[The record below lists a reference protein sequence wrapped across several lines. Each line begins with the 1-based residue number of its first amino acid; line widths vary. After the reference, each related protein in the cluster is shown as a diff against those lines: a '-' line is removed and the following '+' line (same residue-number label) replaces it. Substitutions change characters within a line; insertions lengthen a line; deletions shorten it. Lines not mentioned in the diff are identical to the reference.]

1 VIRKS
6 KKLCM
11 RAQASPGN
19 GGSGF
24 GERKYEGNCLVY
36 RYRLRAAL
44 CAAGLLAA
52 VYGSAVTTATPAKA
66 ATKASGGTAYW
77 AEAPSSAPNFI
88 FPFMSS
94 RYFTTANVEQFQ
106 QLMYRPLYW
115 MGTGST
121 PALNES
127 LSLASAPVYGP
138 GNTVTVTLKPY
149 KWSDGET
156 LDAQDVMF
164 WMNMLHAAKADW
176 AAYVPGAF
184 PDNVFDVVIDNPMQL
199 TFTLNKASNPDWF
212 TYNELSQIT
221 PMPVAWDVTS
231 RGASPGSG
239 RCSGASYGS
248 LDLAC
253 DAVYSFLSAQAGF
266 DLANPT
272 APNSALSTYA
282 TNPLWKIVDG
292 PWRLTSF
299 ASSGTVALARN
310 PAYSGPRSGTLTKFV
325 ELPFSSAGAEQTA
338 LAAGRVDVGYFPLS
352 DVSKTTSDPDR
363 MARGTAHP
371 AGVTIAPVYPWAIDF
386 VPYNFNSTGDG
397 GVAGKIFSQLYV
409 RRALQLL
416 VDQPGEIRTVL
427 KGYGVPT
434 IGPVPLQPSSAF
446 TSRIGANNPYP
457 YDPPRAIALLQQNG
471 WTVRPAGTSTCARP
485 GTGAGQCGAGVP
497 AGAPLTFALEYAN
510 GTHELAG
517 LLAMQ
522 KSSWA
527 RAGVQV
533 TLSSASLDTVE
544 ADSVPC
550 VGGAGCTWELE
561 DWGTGWTFAPD
572 VYPSGEE
579 LFTTG
584 AATNDGGY
592 ANLFDDANIAQ
603 TLTTDTGLGPYFSY
617 LSEQLPV
624 IFEPVP
630 AASLTEIRDDL
641 RGVTPQNV
649 LGALTPENWSRHA
662 SRVGQS

>member
-1 VIRKS
+1 
-6 KKLCM
+6 M

-36 RYRLRAAL
+36 RYRFLAAL
-44 CAAGLLAA
+44 SVTALLVAA
-52 VYGSAVTTATPAKA
+52 YGSAVATAGA
-66 ATKASGGTAYW
+66 ATKPGATTANW
-77 AEAPSSAPNFI
+77 AEAPGSAPNFI
-88 FPFMSS
+88 FPFMTS

-121 PALNES
+121 PALNEP
-127 LSLASAPVYGP
+127 LSLAAAPVYGP

-149 KWSDGET
+149 RWSDGET

-164 WMNMLHAAKADW
+164 WMNMLHAEKANW

-184 PDNVFDVVIDNPMQL
+184 PDNVLGAVVDNPMQL
-199 TFTLNKASNPDWF
+199 TFTLRKAYNPTWF

-221 PMPVAWDVTS
+221 PMPVAWDITRS
-231 RGASPGSG
+231 AGSPGSG
-239 RCSGASYGS
+239 RCSGASYGT

-253 DAVYSFLSAQAGF
+253 DAVYNFLSGQAGSNP
-266 DLANPT
+266 DNPT
-272 APNSALSTYA
+272 ATNAAVSTYGA
-282 TNPLWKIVDG
+282 NPLWKVVDG

-299 ASSGTVALARN
+299 TSSGTVTLARN
-310 PAYSGPRSGTLTKFV
+310 PRYSGPRTGTLTKFV
-325 ELPFSSAGAEQTA
+325 ELPFTSAGAEQA
-338 LAAGRVDVGYFPLS
+338 AVAAGHLDVGYLPLS

-363 MARGTAHP
+363 VARGTVHP
-371 AGVTIAPVYPWAIDF
+371 SGFTIAPVYPWAIDF
-386 VPYNFNSTGDG
+386 APYNFNSTGDG

-409 RRALQLL
+409 RQVLQYLI
-416 VDQPGEIRTVL
+416 DQPAEIKNVL

-434 IGPVPLQPSSAF
+434 VGPVPLQPASGF
-446 TSRIGANNPYP
+446 TSGIGRQNPYP
-457 YDPPRAIALLQQNG
+457 YDPAKAVALLLQNG
-471 WTVRPAGTSTCARP
+471 WDVRAGGTSICARP
-485 GTGAGQCGAGVP
+485 GTAGGDCGAWIP
-497 AGAPLTFALEYAN
+497 AGAPLSFTVEYAS
-510 GTHELAG
+510 GTHGLAG

-522 KSSWA
+522 KASWA
-527 RAGVQV
+527 RAGIEV
-533 TLSSASLDTVE
+533 TLRSASPDTVV

-550 VGGAGCTWELE
+550 VGGAGCTWELG
-561 DWGTGWTFAPD
+561 DWGTGWTFAPY

-592 ANLFDDANIAQ
+592 ANFFDDAYIAQ
-603 TLTTDTGLGPYFSY
+603 TLTTDTGLGPYFDY
-617 LSEQLPV
+617 LAEQLPV
-624 IFEPVP
+624 IYEPVP
-630 AASLTEIRDDL
+630 ASSLTEIRDDL

-649 LGALTPENWSRHA
+649 LGALTPEDWSRRA
-662 SRVGQS
+662 SRTGQS